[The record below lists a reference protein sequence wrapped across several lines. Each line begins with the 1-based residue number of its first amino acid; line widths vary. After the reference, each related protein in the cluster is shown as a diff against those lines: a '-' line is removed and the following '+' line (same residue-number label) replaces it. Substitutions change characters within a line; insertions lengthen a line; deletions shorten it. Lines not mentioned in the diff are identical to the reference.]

1 MEEVGT
7 VSPSALRRWLP
18 LAALAAALALFFALG
33 GERQLSFDALARN
46 RAALEAWVAKTGPG
60 SILVYV
66 LVYFVVT
73 ALSLPGAAILTMAG
87 GFLFGV
93 GWGALAALIGA
104 TLGASAVFLI
114 ARTSLGAL
122 IERHA
127 GGRVKTLEA
136 EFRAHAASY
145 LLVLRLVPLF
155 PFWLV
160 NLVAGS
166 LRMNFTTFVLC
177 SFFGMAPGTLVYA
190 SLGGGLGKIIAAGTT
205 PDLHAIF
212 APRVLLPLIALAAL
226 ALVPAFLRRKAK
238 LG

>member
-1 MEEVGT
+1 MEEVGI
-7 VSPSALRRWLP
+7 VSPSALRRILP
-18 LAALAAALALFFALG
+18 LAALAAACALYFVLG
-33 GERQLSFDALARN
+33 GERHLTFDALAQN
-46 RAALEAWVAKTGPG
+46 RAALEAWVASIGPA

-66 LVYFVVT
+66 LVYVAAT

-93 GWGALAALIGA
+93 GWGASAALVGA

-127 GGRVKTLEA
+127 RGRIKTLESA
-136 EFRAHAASY
+136 FRAHAASY

-160 NLVAGS
+160 NLAAGS
-166 LRMNFTTFVLC
+166 LGMRLPTFVVC
-177 SFFGMAPGTLVYA
+177 SFFGMAPGALIYA
-190 SLGGGLGKIIAAGTT
+190 GLGGELGEIIDAGTT
-205 PDLHAIF
+205 PDLHVMF
-212 APRVLLPLIALAAL
+212 APRVLLPLLALAAL
-226 ALVPAFLRRKAK
+226 ALLPAFLRRKAK
-238 LG
+238 PE